1 MDRRWLTV
9 LLGVLVPVALVVGL
23 FLGGHPDTLPTFA
36 RNAVVSDNEAQVFQQ
51 AIDQVSSDFYLPEK
65 KDALLD
71 RALSGAVDG
80 LDKFSQYYAPEDYQ
94 AFEDD
99 TEGQF
104 AGIGVTVAENDDGL
118 RITSIIPKGPAEAA
132 GLRMGDEIVSVNGK
146 ILADV
151 PDGQD
156 KTTDIRGKAGTKV
169 TLTIERD
176 GTRMTKTLTRATVS
190 VPVVDQRMETTPDGT
205 KVGYVSLSQF
215 TSGAHGIV
223 SEDVRALLDR
233 GAKGIVFD
241 LRHDGGGLLEEGVL
255 VASVFIPDGLIVSTK
270 GRNRAEHKF
279 NASGDAIDTKIP
291 LVVLVDGATAS
302 ASEIVTGALQDDKRA
317 TVVGTRTY
325 GKGVF
330 QEVEELPNGGA
341 MKITVG
347 EYFTPSGRNLA
358 ARNGKPGGI
367 TPDVEASDDPAT
379 PKTDEA
385 LQKGLEV
392 LEGKL

>member
-1 MDRRWLTV
+1 
-9 LLGVLVPVALVVGL
+9 
-23 FLGGHPDTLPTFA
+23 
-36 RNAVVSDNEAQVFQQ
+36 
-51 AIDQVSSDFYLPEK
+51 
-65 KDALLD
+65 
-71 RALSGAVDG
+71 
-80 LDKFSQYYAPEDYQ
+80 
-94 AFEDD
+94 
-99 TEGQF
+99 
-104 AGIGVTVAENDDGL
+104 
-118 RITSIIPKGPAEAA
+118 
-132 GLRMGDEIVSVNGK
+132 
-146 ILADV
+146 
-151 PDGQD
+151 
-156 KTTDIRGKAGTKV
+156 
-169 TLTIERD
+169 
-176 GTRMTKTLTRATVS
+176 
-190 VPVVDQRMETTPDGT
+190 METTPDGT

-270 GRNRAEHKF
+270 GRNRAERKF

-379 PKTDEA
+379 RKTDEA